1 MGGTGALLARRAALL
16 RRSEEQRRTARGLL
30 GEVTAPLGATDARLI
45 AAGRIARHPAVLA
58 AGAALALLV
67 GRRLGLRNI
76 GTVASLAS
84 AGWSL
89 RRFLGRGAGTNHG
102 RLDETG
108 RNDG

>member
-1 MGGTGALLARRAALL
+1 MAGTGALLARRAALL
-16 RRSEEQRRTARGLL
+16 RRSEEQRRAARGLL
-30 GEVTAPLGATDARLI
+30 GELTAPLGATDARLM
-45 AAGRIARHPAVLA
+45 AAGRFARHPAVLA
-58 AGAALALLV
+58 AGAALALLA

-89 RRFLGRGAGTNHG
+89 RRFLAREAGATHG